1 MYRYSSAVHTLA
13 DDLWQPVVHNFAV
26 VHSSI
31 TSRFESS
38 AASDDADVSM
48 DDDSNLADLTS
59 AVSFD
64 SIFTDEP
71 VATLGSDS
79 LFSTDESSA
88 SLSTDSL
95 FSDDDDS
102 KSVASLGAD
111 SLFSDDNED
120 ITPPTSA
127 APSPVLSAAH
137 SRDARSRNTPTS
149 DDVIVYTFLLGL
161 GSTATSTP
169 PRATP
174 RPRAHTKTAS
184 ISAENGPASRL
195 FGGKN

>member
-1 MYRYSSAVHTLA
+1 VCRYSSAVRTLT
-13 DDLWQPVVHNFAV
+13 DDLWQPVVYNFAV

-31 TSRFESS
+31 TSDFHSS
-38 AASDDADVSM
+38 AASDDAYAST

-79 LFSTDESSA
+79 LF
-88 SLSTDSL
+88 L
-95 FSDDDDS
+95 DDDS
-102 KSVASLGAD
+102 ESVASLGAD
-111 SLFSDDNED
+111 SLFSDDYED
-120 ITPPTSA
+120 VTPPTSA
-127 APSPVLSAAH
+127 APSPVFPATNSC
-137 SRDARSRNTPTS
+137 DARALNTLTS

-169 PRATP
+169 PRATT

-184 ISAENGPASRL
+184 ISVENGPASRL